1 MQKSSLKQNHH
12 FYSNSTLRV
21 LQLTEFHLPPKYVYA
36 ALQFF
41 FLCGKENMTSKI
53 LCISTRYQNENQNEA
68 LHIHRIICQTN
79 CVLH

>member
-21 LQLTEFHLPPKYVYA
+21 LQLTEFHLPPKYVCTA
-36 ALQFF
+36 IPFF
-41 FLCGKENMTSKI
+41 MWERKHMTSKI

>member
-1 MQKSSLKQNHH
+1 M
-12 FYSNSTLRV
+12 LRV

-36 ALQFF
+36 VLQFF
-41 FLCGKENMTSKI
+41 FFMWERKLMTSKI